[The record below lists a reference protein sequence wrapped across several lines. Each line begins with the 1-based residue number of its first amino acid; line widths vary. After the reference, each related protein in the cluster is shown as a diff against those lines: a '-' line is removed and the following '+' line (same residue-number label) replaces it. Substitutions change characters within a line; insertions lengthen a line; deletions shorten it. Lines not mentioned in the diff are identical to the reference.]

1 YRKNPMH
8 RKQFCHPGDWDHPDT
23 RTSGAA
29 SSSTPAPVSRFE
41 GDIPADS
48 DSVLLRAP
56 DPEPRPALSHGGGT
70 GEMSVR
76 SFSVPLAGDA
86 GGTEGV
92 TAGAEEATPDP
103 VEAHDEVVRASSG
116 LRTTDRSAHP
126 EDGEHSARVP
136 LRDDFD
142 GAGGTNAI
150 AEEEEVA
157 ESRPDPA
164 GPAHRERGDA
174 SRGQKED
181 EDVDDDELA
190 DPQASYVFPE
200 QKSRFKTIFKRCVFR
215 ALPASL
221 ITGLVLFVFI
231 MLVHIVNL
239 REDEQLV
246 VPTLYGE
253 WIRNGP
259 GTLVFWPHQ
268 RHEGWEIR
276 KVPRLATL
284 EFAVLKNRRSQ
295 ELRHVLGPG
304 LVWRRE
310 MEDVDA
316 VRQKFQ
322 LQKTQYHRLVDS
334 LTGEE
339 RVVRGPLVYAP
350 EPLEQLASD
359 TLSRDLAYVKL
370 ITNAAKP
377 SSIFKLLFVFF
388 GAVKAARVAQ
398 LSLHRHSPIFVSDGQ
413 KAKTLPLDVQL
424 IRSEVNG
431 TEEALMINVTCMHL
445 GRLVAA
451 PCFRLN
457 HLEELLLLDVH
468 PSS

>member
-1 YRKNPMH
+1 MTIPVPYSSLVSIFGVSSNP
-8 RKQFCHPGDWDHPDT
+8 
-23 RTSGAA
+23 
-29 SSSTPAPVSRFE
+29 

-164 GPAHRERGDA
+164 GPAHRERGDVSCLQIEVGLRDRVCVVAVMVLVMAAA

-268 RHEGWEIR
+268 RHEGWE
-276 KVPRLATL
+276 
-284 EFAVLKNRRSQ
+284 
-295 ELRHVLGPG
+295 LRHVLGPG

-310 MEDVDA
+310 MEDFRCGRSATEVSNLSL
-316 VRQKFQ
+316 VG
-322 LQKTQYHRLVDS
+322 KTQYHRLVDS

-339 RVVRGPLVYAP
+339 RVVRGPLVYGIG
-350 EPLEQLASD
+350 QASD

>member
-1 YRKNPMH
+1 MTIPVPYSSLVSIFGVSSNP
-8 RKQFCHPGDWDHPDT
+8 
-23 RTSGAA
+23 
-29 SSSTPAPVSRFE
+29 

-116 LRTTDRSAHP
+116 LRTTDRHENLQQLVEEKDTVDEMSAHP

-136 LRDDFD
+136 LRA
-142 GAGGTNAI
+142 AGGTNAI
-150 AEEEEVA
+150 AEEEVA

-164 GPAHRERGDA
+164 GLAHRDRGDVSCLQIEVGLR
-174 SRGQKED
+174 SRGKFHCAVVCSIGRAGQGHKED

-200 QKSRFKTIFKRCVFR
+200 QKSGDCGEHF
-215 ALPASL
+215 A
-221 ITGLVLFVFI
+221 GQVLFVFI

-253 WIRNGP
+253 WIRP
-259 GTLVFWPHQ
+259 F
-268 RHEGWEIR
+268 
-276 KVPRLATL
+276 
-284 EFAVLKNRRSQ
+284 VLCGQ

-310 MEDVDA
+310 MEDFRCGRSATEVSNLSL
-316 VRQKFQ
+316 VG
-322 LQKTQYHRLVDS
+322 KTQYHRLVDS

-339 RVVRGPLVYAP
+339 RVVRGPLVYGIG
-350 EPLEQLASD
+350 QASD

-398 LSLHRHSPIFVSDGQ
+398 LSLHRHSLIFVSDGQ
-413 KAKTLPLDVQL
+413 KAKTLPL
-424 IRSEVNG
+424 
-431 TEEALMINVTCMHL
+431 
-445 GRLVAA
+445 
-451 PCFRLN
+451 
-457 HLEELLLLDVH
+457 EL
-468 PSS
+468 